1 MSTLRT
7 SSQLRHPRD
16 CSASR
21 CLVTRTLRASV
32 LALAVAL
39 PFARGSA
46 QTLAEQTQPSL
57 RRAPSPTRVIS
68 VNPFLPLFGFF
79 SGEFEYQF
87 APSVSLAVAGS
98 RTEPFDATYTNV
110 DAKIRLYPSQTGL
123 RGFNLASS
131 LGFARIRSNSL
142 DLCAEFNPLSSV
154 ACEQPKPFSTGSFAV
169 ELGYQWLLGPT
180 RVTAISVGGGA
191 KRYLGSDSKFDGFS
205 VTRVIPTL
213 RLNVGYA
220 F

>member
-1 MSTLRT
+1 MRHTLVRRASPRVLRHTLQYTLRV
-7 SSQLRHPRD
+7 
-16 CSASR
+16 SA
-21 CLVTRTLRASV
+21 V
-32 LALAVAL
+32 ALTMAL
-39 PFARGSA
+39 PFARVSA
-46 QTLAEQTQPSL
+46 QTLAEQTQPAL
-57 RRAPSPTRVIS
+57 RRTPSPSRVIS

-87 APSVSLAVAGS
+87 APSVSIAVAGS
-98 RTEPFDATYTNV
+98 HTEPFDATYNNL

-131 LGFARIRSNSL
+131 LGVARIRDQSPFCVAG
-142 DLCAEFNPLSSV
+142 DPLIDV
-154 ACEQPKPFSTGSFAV
+154 ICPTPKPFSTGSFAV

-180 RVTAISVGGGA
+180 RVTAVSIGGGA
-191 KRYLGSDSKFDGFS
+191 KRYLGSDKKFSDTS
-205 VTRVIPTL
+205 VNRVIPTL

>member
-1 MSTLRT
+1 MSSSRF
-7 SSQLRHPRD
+7 SSQLRRPAD
-16 CSASR
+16 CSTSR
-21 CLVTRTLRASV
+21 CVVTRRLRASV
-32 LALAVAL
+32 LALAMAL
-39 PFARGSA
+39 PIARGAA
-46 QTLAEQTQPSL
+46 QTLAEQTQPAL
-57 RRAPSPTRVIS
+57 RRSSSPTRVIS

-87 APSVSLAVAGS
+87 APSVSFAVAGS
-98 RTEPFDATYTNV
+98 HTEPFDATYTNL

-131 LGFARIRSNSL
+131 LGVARIRDQSAFCEVLNPVIDVKC
-142 DLCAEFNPLSSV
+142 DLA
-154 ACEQPKPFSTGSFAV
+154 KPFSTGSFAV
-169 ELGYQWLLGPT
+169 ELGYQWLLGPS
-180 RVTAISVGGGA
+180 RVTAVSIGGGA
-191 KRYLGSDSKFDGFS
+191 KRYLGSEKKFDG